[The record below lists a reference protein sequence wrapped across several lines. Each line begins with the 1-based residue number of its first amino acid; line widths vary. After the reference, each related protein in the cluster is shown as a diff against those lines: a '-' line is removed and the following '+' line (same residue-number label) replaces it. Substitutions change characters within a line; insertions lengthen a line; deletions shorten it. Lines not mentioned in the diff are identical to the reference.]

1 VVKSENTQKRV
12 KNNEVDI
19 NTQSNFSFQA
29 RKKVEPWVPVNIPAR
44 DKKID
49 MDSFQVPVK
58 DTNCNK

>member
-29 RKKVEPWVPVNIPAR
+29 RKKVEPWVPVNIPTR